1 MRRVIPTG
9 RKGLYGLTLSVA
21 SILACNPAM
30 AGSASQPTDRG
41 DAAYT
46 AKHKNRWPQATLQAQ
61 ARAEVDHDTVQIL
74 LAAEISDTSQ
84 DAVAQALTS
93 TVKAAMDRA
102 LENAGDVKVS
112 SGNYRVWP
120 MNDNDGN
127 ISNWRGR
134 SEISLEATDF
144 AAASKLAASLSDL
157 MAVSSVNFSV
167 SPQLQAAEEEKLLT
181 LAAQSF
187 QERAQTLAKALGYAD
202 YSLRSVDL
210 GGSGAQ
216 YEVASRGMM
225 AQAAMFKASDS
236 VPLEGGTETVSV
248 AIHGSV
254 FLLDE
259 TKESGQ

>member
-1 MRRVIPTG
+1 MNRVIQTG

-21 SILACNPAM
+21 SILAYSPAV
-30 AGSASQPTDRG
+30 ADSASHSPDHG

-46 AKHKNRWPQATLQAQ
+46 AKYKNKWPQATLQAQ
-61 ARAEVDHDTVQIL
+61 ARAEVDHDTVRIV
-74 LAAEISDTSQ
+74 LAAEISDASQ
-84 DAVAQALTS
+84 DAVAQALTG
-93 TVKAAMDRA
+93 TVKKAMDRA

-120 MNDNDGN
+120 MNDKDGN

-134 SEISLEATDF
+134 SESSLEATDF
-144 AAASKLAASLSDL
+144 AAASLLAARLSDL

-167 SPQLQAAEEEKLLT
+167 SPQRRAAEEKKLLT
-181 LAAQSF
+181 LAAQAF

-236 VPLEGGTETVSV
+236 IPLEGGTETVSV

-254 FLLDE
+254 FLLDAI
-259 TKESGQ
+259 KESGQ